1 MKSPVPSRAT
11 SKARKGSEGD
21 TPVELM
27 ETDAAAYERLVLLR
41 EPFLKRARDNA
52 LLTIPALMP
61 PEGHNGT
68 QDLHR
73 PWISMGA
80 DGVNTLSS
88 KLLMTVLPPNS
99 PMFRLAAADK
109 VVEELDG
116 IGSRAE
122 VEKKLNQVERS
133 VQLEIEDIG
142 VRAALSE
149 GLKQLINSG
158 NVLLYLPKT
167 GNLRTFRLD
176 RYVVLR
182 DSAGN
187 LLKTIIKETVSIE
200 TLPADVREMVRAL
213 KEIEDIAG
221 TPETPEV
228 KEVDVYTVFHRV
240 AERIEMYQS
249 VKGRKLPGSMGSW
262 LVEKSPVMAL
272 RWNYLHDEDY
282 GRSYVE
288 EYAGD
293 LMAAEALSKNLR
305 EAAAAAAKINP
316 MVNPTGLTRAQ
327 DIAKSKNLEV
337 ISGRKDDVT
346 MLQFDKAPDLMFVE
360 RVLDKV
366 LQRLQYAFMM
376 NRAAQRDAERVTAE
390 EVRSVISDVDAVLGG
405 IYSLLAQDLQRPLV
419 VRVMD
424 RMVREKKIPDLS
436 KLKGSKGQP
445 VVAPRII
452 TGVDALGRGQDYSK
466 YRTIVTEILMPLG
479 PAAFAEVNLNDFLRR
494 AFVSLS
500 IDTDGLLKSPEDKQV
515 DQQKMQGAQQA
526 QGNQE
531 MMQNLVKGA
540 TPHVAKAMSEGI
552 DPSML
557 EGMADV

>member
-21 TPVELM
+21 APQENT
-27 ETDAAAYERLVLLR
+27 ETDAAAYDRLVQLR

-80 DGVNTLSS
+80 DGVNTLAS

-116 IGSRAE
+116 IGSRAG

-158 NVLLYLPKT
+158 NVLLYLPKD
-167 GNLRTFRLD
+167 GNIRIFRLD

-187 LLKTIIKETVSIE
+187 LLKVIIKETVSIE
-200 TLPADVREMVRAL
+200 TLPQDVREMLQAL
-213 KEIEDIAG
+213 KDLDEATDDADKA
-221 TPETPEV
+221 ET
-228 KEVDVYTVFHRV
+228 KEVDVYTVFRRNGD
-240 AERIEMYQS
+240 RIETYQS
-249 VKGRKLPGSMGSW
+249 IKGKKLSRSMGSW
-262 LVEKSPVMAL
+262 MVDKSPVMAL

-346 MLQFDKAPDLMFVE
+346 MLQFDKSPDLMFVE

-366 LQRLQYAFMM
+366 ITRLQYAFMM

-390 EVRSVISDVDAVLGG
+390 EVRSVINDVDAVLGG

-419 VRVMD
+419 IRVMD
-424 RMVREKKIPDLS
+424 RMVREKKIPDLG
-436 KLKGSKGQP
+436 KLKGQDGKP
-445 VVAPRII
+445 VVAPRVI

-466 YRTIVTEILMPLG
+466 YRTVVTEILQPMG
-479 PAAFAEVNLNDFLRR
+479 PAAFAEINLNDFLRR
-494 AFVSLS
+494 AMVSLS
-500 IDTDGLLKSPEDKQV
+500 IDTDGLLKSPEDKQAE
-515 DQQKMQGAQQA
+515 QQQLQAA
-526 QGNQE
+526 QGQQGQQE

-540 TPHVAKAMSEGI
+540 TPQLAKAAAENF
-552 DPSML
+552 DPAML
-557 EGMADV
+557 QGMTDV